1 MDNKLG
7 VGLIVGSLALV
18 LSLSGNVYQRMANK
32 QDTIQISKVQK
43 QNKTISK
50 QLKEARKQKSLLAGQ
65 VDSLKTN
72 ANNSGKSTGEIDFSN
87 VTKKFFDVM
96 QNFKPK
102 TYGQRKD
109 KVKSLISDDLYKQY
123 FSNSGTYGDSNSVSS
138 KLDELTIYT
147 QSQQGSNIKGLAVVT
162 FESKSGNADNWTK
175 STVVYQ
181 LEFDTTTNRI
191 TNIQNLGTSF
201 KAGDLD

>member
-7 VGLIVGSLALV
+7 VGLVVGSLALV
-18 LSLSGNVYQRMANK
+18 LSLSGNVYQHMANK
-32 QDTIQISKVQK
+32 QDTIQISRIKK

-50 QLKEARKQKSLLAGQ
+50 QLKKAKKQKGLLAGQ

-102 TYGQRKD
+102 SYGQRKD

-201 KAGDLD
+201 KASDLD